1 MARTRLASWVTTASC
16 LLGVACGSATL
27 RNTDA
32 GANGGGGGALSGT
45 AGTKGGGGASGGSSA
60 AGHDG
65 GSSAGGHDGGGDGPT
80 SDAMP
85 ATPGTILWARSGSA
99 AFLTGVT
106 EASTGVLVTGFT
118 SAPASLGGALLT
130 PAGATDGVIAEY
142 AIADG
147 SYLSSSRFGASSP
160 SGVGVV
166 WAYSIVVNPAT
177 AKPVIA
183 GSSVCNPGG
192 TPACDQIDVGLGLV
206 TPGGGSGTDGFV
218 GEYTVSTGQ
227 AVWVDRL
234 EGPGNDYLETALAN
248 GPNNTTLVGGYFDQ
262 STTFATS
269 GASPMFIGG
278 GDRDVFIAQLNS
290 SGGIGM
296 TKTFA
301 DPAFEEVTSLA
312 WTGTEIVA
320 GGFLAGMATFGSTM
334 LSSMDFDVWI
344 GKLAVANGA
353 PVWTVP
359 LGGSGPDKYPY
370 VAVDAQGNIYA
381 VGTVSGSATF
391 GTYSVGGAG
400 GLDIFVVKLR
410 NSDGGVIW
418 ATSFGSTGDD
428 TAAAVAI
435 NSSGELLVSGTV
447 SGPIETGGPFA
458 GGTDAVLAAYNGDGT
473 RLWTKVIGS
482 TGMDNGFGVASGTQS
497 FYATVDLGADIGSS
511 IEGVPIQGESR
522 PSGVLLKVQP

>member
-1 MARTRLASWVTTASC
+1 MIAFAIHMARTTLASWATASC

-27 RNTDA
+27 RNSDA
-32 GANGGGGGALSGT
+32 GANGGGGGTLSGT

-60 AGHDG
+60 
-65 GSSAGGHDGGGDGPT
+65 GGHDGGDDGPT

-85 ATPGTILWARSGSA
+85 AAPGTILWARSGSA
-99 AFLTGVT
+99 ASFTGVT
-106 EASTGVLVTGFT
+106 EAPTGVLVTGFT
-118 SAPASLGGALLT
+118 SAPADLGGALLT
-130 PAGATDGVIAEY
+130 PAGSTDAVIAEY

-147 SYLSSSRFGASSP
+147 SYLSSSHFGASSP
-160 SGVGVV
+160 AGAGIV

-177 AKPVIA
+177 SKPVIS

-192 TPACDQIDVGLGLV
+192 TPVCNQIDVGLGLV
-206 TPGGGSGTDGFV
+206 TPGGGSGTDAFV

-234 EGPGNDYLETALAN
+234 EGPGNDYFQTALAN
-248 GPNNTTLVGGYFDQ
+248 GPNNTTLVGGYLDQ
-262 STTFATS
+262 GTTFATS
-269 GASPMFIGG
+269 AASPMFIGG

-301 DPAFEEVTSLA
+301 DLAFEEVTSLA
-312 WTGTEIVA
+312 WSGSEIVA
-320 GGFLAGMATFGSTM
+320 GGFFAGMATFGSRM

-344 GKLAVANGA
+344 GKLAVADGA

-381 VGTVSGSATF
+381 AGTVSGSATF
-391 GTYSVGGAG
+391 GTYNVGGAG

-428 TAAAVAI
+428 TAASVAM
-435 NSSGELLVSGTV
+435 NSKGELLVSGTV
-447 SGPIETGGPFA
+447 AGPIETGGRFA
-458 GGTDAVLAAYNGDGT
+458 GGSDAVLAAYNGDGT

-482 TGMDNGFGVASGTQS
+482 TGMDYGSGVASGTDS
-497 FYATVDLGADIGSS
+497 FYANVNLGADLGAS

-522 PSGVLLKVQP
+522 PTGVLLKVQP